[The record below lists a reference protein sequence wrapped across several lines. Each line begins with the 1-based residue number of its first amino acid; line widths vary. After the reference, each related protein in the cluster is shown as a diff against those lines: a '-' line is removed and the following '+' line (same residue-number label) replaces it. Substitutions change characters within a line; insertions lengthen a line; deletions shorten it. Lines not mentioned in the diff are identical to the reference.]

1 MENQDILHG
10 YTGKK
15 TECKTRARSPFLI
28 NCFWKCMIELK
39 IFDDIEY
46 FGRLPYVNIRYS
58 FVDLIKVYGFS
69 DTKIKYFFYKIIQI
83 IDSVI
88 GIKKEINKIFWSML
102 GSQQWFRIACGCV
115 LRVVWH
121 RWSGL
126 LWVKTAWSGLKWHE
140 VGRIGLGWAGVD

>member
-1 MENQDILHG
+1 
-10 YTGKK
+10 
-15 TECKTRARSPFLI
+15 
-28 NCFWKCMIELK
+28 MIELK

-69 DTKIKYFFYKIIQI
+69 DTKIKYFFYKMIQI

-102 GSQQWFRIACGCV
+102 GSQ
-115 LRVVWH
+115 
-121 RWSGL
+121 
-126 LWVKTAWSGLKWHE
+126 
-140 VGRIGLGWAGVD
+140 